1 MVDPTRRTA
10 LRWGAVALAGG
21 LVTVTA
27 ACGNDT
33 NSVAEQA
40 KAGDRKGYVAGD
52 GSIEQLAVDQR
63 GEPVTILGT
72 TLEGEPWS
80 MKGLEDTVLV
90 INVWGSWCPP
100 CIAETP
106 DLQKAWE
113 KVQATKLPVQFIG
126 MDKLESPE
134 TGLAFL
140 KAQGVTYP
148 SLAYEGGRPDPR
160 PAGQGVGHA
169 DDDRARPGGTD
180 RGTRLRPGLDA
191 RRCSASST
199 TCSPRRPDRVSAD
212 LATGSLVRSPPRS
225 PWRPASCRSRP
236 RVCCPSCRASSAT

>member
-148 SLAYEGGRPDPR
+148 SLAYEGGVPILALQGKASATPTTIVLDQ
-160 PAGQGVGHA
+160 AGRIA
-169 DDDRARPGGTD
+169 ARVSGPV
-180 RGTRLRPGLDA
+180 
-191 RRCSASST
+191 SSST
-199 TCSPRRPDRVSAD
+199 LLGLIDDV
-212 LATGSLVRSPPRS
+212 LAEK
-225 PWRPASCRSRP
+225 A
-236 RVCCPSCRASSAT
+236 